1 MCKFIRA
8 LYYYYYLAYTRFI
21 PDPSPRGTT
30 VFVLGFSVASI
41 LYSILDCIFCYYHNP
56 IFMDNYIL
64 SVLIIIGLFYILYFR
79 KRIHNSILKER
90 PILFNNKKLTIFLVI
105 GYTIFSMA
113 SIIIGM
119 VVSRFLWE
127 NH

>member
-1 MCKFIRA
+1 MSKFFRV
-8 LYYYYYLAYTRFI
+8 LYYYYYLAYTRYI

-41 LYSILDCIFCYYHNP
+41 LYSILDCIFSYFNIP
-56 IFMDNYIL
+56 IFRENYLPSI
-64 SVLIIIGLFYILYFR
+64 LIIIGFFYLLYFR
-79 KRIHNSILKER
+79 ISIHNSILKER
-90 PILFNNKKLTIFLVI
+90 PILFNNKKLTTLLVI

-119 VVSRFLWE
+119 VLSKFLWE
-127 NH
+127 NY